1 MLNIMNEQ
9 YSPSQHEQSDS
20 TPENGI
26 IAYSLMA
33 FCLLLVMGS
42 LLTVGGA
49 LLLRILFHMHIMRN
63 TLDAVSATVAPL
75 LFLSGFFW
83 LIGKFQEWKAQR
95 KAKQAAQVAQQYQRI
110 HRAIM

>member
-26 IAYSLMA
+26 AYTLMLL
-33 FCLLLVMGS
+33 CILLVMGS

-75 LFLSGFFW
+75 MILSGFFW
-83 LIGKFQEWKAQR
+83 LIGKMQEWKAQR
-95 KAKQAAQVAQQYQRI
+95 TIKHAARQQQQQQRI